1 METSADS
8 QNMVSTNKIYINLP
22 PVFSN
27 GKFTEL
33 PVDSSTIA
41 FEDSNP
47 TAPSSIPVAYC
58 IPGIG
63 DFRHSYRFLA
73 PLLQTAGFRVITQD
87 MRGVGDSGTEFANY
101 SIESIAN
108 DIGTVLDACQI
119 TLPVV
124 LFANSLS
131 AASAITFAADHP
143 QRVAAVVTLG
153 GFFRDMPKDT
163 FFRPISHLLFNR
175 LWGQPV
181 WVSAFKGFFVAPP
194 ADLSDYTAAV
204 KAKMLSN
211 CAHAGIIGT
220 MIRATKEHAWA
231 KIETVKAPVL
241 LVMGS
246 RDPDFKNPVE
256 ETNFVASHLNNSRL
270 VEIAMVDEVGHYPH
284 VEAPDKVAQVSL
296 AFLKTVGVTQN

>member
-1 METSADS
+1 
-8 QNMVSTNKIYINLP
+8 MVSTNKIYINLP

-47 TAPSSIPVAYC
+47 TAPSSMPVAYC

-73 PLLQTAGFRVITQD
+73 PLLQTAGFRVIIQD

-108 DIGTVLDACQI
+108 DIGNVLDACHI
-119 TLPVV
+119 PLPVV

-143 QRVAAVVTLG
+143 QRVAAIVTLG

-175 LWGQPV
+175 LWGQPA
-181 WVSAFKGFFVAPP
+181 WVSAFKSFFVAPP
-194 ADLSDYTAAV
+194 ADLPDYTAAV

-211 CAHAGIIGT
+211 CAHAGIIGA

-284 VEAPDKVAQVSL
+284 VEAPDKVAQVAL